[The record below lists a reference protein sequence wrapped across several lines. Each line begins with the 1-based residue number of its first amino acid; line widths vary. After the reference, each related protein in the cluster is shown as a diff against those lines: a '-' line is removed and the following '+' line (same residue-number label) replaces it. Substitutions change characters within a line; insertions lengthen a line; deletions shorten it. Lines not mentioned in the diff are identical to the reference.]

1 MVIASASLVRL
12 VGEERPAIPATGWE
26 PAFFDCG
33 GRLCPDLPGPDH
45 CDRYLEHLRRRIG
58 REPGDLLA
66 HVRRILLAHA
76 CRRNA
81 EVEEGLSE
89 LFGILG
95 DKGQSLRKRLLD
107 LCGPALPA
115 GRLQA
120 LEAAIAG
127 QHGGERTAAL
137 PLVVRRQR
145 EEGKAPS
152 GQQDALAEAAECLD
166 NGQVEEALVLL
177 EGALLER
184 PNDAAITRALLDIYR
199 RSRDLPRLQTMR
211 SRLADL
217 DEPLRQV
224 WEEAADGIG
233 HSA

>member
-1 MVIASASLVRL
+1 MALASASLVRL
-12 VGEERPAIPATGWE
+12 VGDERPAIPATDWE
-26 PAFFDCG
+26 PAFFACG
-33 GRLCPDLPGPDH
+33 SRLCPDLPDSDH
-45 CDRYLEHLRRRIG
+45 CGRYLDHLRRRIG

-76 CRRNA
+76 CQRNA
-81 EVEEGLSE
+81 EVDEGLSE

-107 LCGPALPA
+107 LCGPTLAP

-120 LEAAIAG
+120 LEAATT
-127 QHGGERTAAL
+127 GERGGPRTDAA

-145 EEGKAPS
+145 EEGGAVS
-152 GQQDALAEAAECLD
+152 GRKDALTEAAECLD

-184 PNDAAITRALLDIYR
+184 PNDAEITRALLDLYR
-199 RSRDLPRLQTMR
+199 RSRDLPRLQAMR
-211 SRLADL
+211 GRLADL
-217 DEPLRQV
+217 DEAIRQL
-224 WEEAADGIG
+224 WDQAAAATG
-233 HSA
+233 